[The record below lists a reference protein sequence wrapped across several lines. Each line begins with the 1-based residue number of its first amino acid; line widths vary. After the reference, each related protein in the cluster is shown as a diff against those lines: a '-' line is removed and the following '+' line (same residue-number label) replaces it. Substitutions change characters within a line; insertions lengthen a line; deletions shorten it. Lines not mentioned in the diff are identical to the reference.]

1 MNRQFGRQTALLCER
16 RRRGVQNHAT
26 GSSLGGRATNA
37 FQLTGRHR
45 AGIKG
50 DASSLSATAPSGQF
64 MDDRAPAWF
73 NGGSSGRRNVAIL
86 QQRDI
91 MATRFT
97 TTQGA

>member
-26 GSSLGGRATNA
+26 GRSLGGRAANA

-50 DASSLSATAPSGQF
+50 DAS
-64 MDDRAPAWF
+64 
-73 NGGSSGRRNVAIL
+73 
-86 QQRDI
+86 
-91 MATRFT
+91 
-97 TTQGA
+97 